1 MFHAEAKVYFDGSH
15 YIAIPHTEGKKRKPK
30 EPEEMVEVIEK
41 DKSPPDSVSSQ
52 NVEKQEIMSENCE
65 KPKKM
70 STRSEIFNDAYAE
83 AQEMPKQHRKEYLID
98 TMRPYFKDEQDLDEF
113 VREKIISK
121 RRNTLQRKTRF
132 IRKAYLNEFNYFAT
146 FTYDS
151 KKVSAKAFKKQL
163 SKCLSNFQQRH
174 NWRYM
179 GVWERAPKTKRLHFH
194 CLLYAPKG
202 TMPGEMIIVR
212 DYDTKNHRMQET
224 LQNTYF
230 NERFGRSDFEE
241 IDDTLMKMGR
251 AMVYI
256 LKYIE
261 KTEERIVYSRGIPM
275 YLISDIDENDILC
288 YYGVEDRKMIL
299 ADDFTCYDLGEE
311 IGPISQKTMKQLR
324 KTNN

>member
-30 EPEEMVEVIEK
+30 EPEEQVEVIEK
-41 DKSPPDSVSSQ
+41 DKSPPNSVSSDF
-52 NVEKQEIMSENCE
+52 VEKQEIMSENCE

-70 STRSEIFNDAYAE
+70 STRSEIFNEAYAE
-83 AQEMPKQHRKEYLID
+83 AQEMPRQHRREFLTD
-98 TMRPYFKDEQDLDEF
+98 TMRPYFKDEQDLNTF
-113 VREKIISK
+113 VQEKIISK
-121 RRNTLQRKTRF
+121 KRNSLQRKTRF

-151 KKVSAKAFKKQL
+151 KKMTAETFKK
-163 SKCLSNFQQRH
+163 KFAMCLNTFQKRKG
-174 NWRYM
+174 WRYM

-194 CLLYAPKG
+194 CLLYVPKK
-202 TMPGEMIIVR
+202 TMPGEMIVVR
-212 DYDTKNHRMQET
+212 DYDTKKHRMQET

-288 YYGVEDRKMIL
+288 YYGVEDKKMIL
-299 ADDFTCYDLGEE
+299 ADDFTCYDYGEE
-311 IGPISQKTMKQLR
+311 LGKISLDVKQKLR
-324 KTNN
+324 TAKN